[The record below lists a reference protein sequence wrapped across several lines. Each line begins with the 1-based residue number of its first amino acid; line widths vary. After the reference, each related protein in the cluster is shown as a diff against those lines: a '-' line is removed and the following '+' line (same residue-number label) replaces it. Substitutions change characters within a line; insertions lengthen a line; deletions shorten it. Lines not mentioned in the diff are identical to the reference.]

1 MAYIGRDPLYG
12 VFEKQVLAPNG
23 VITSF
28 TLDYLVGSATSLLVI
43 DDGAILEPGVAYTI
57 TNGGR
62 TIQFTTAPAGNV
74 YLVYLGKQL
83 LVPKYGRSFIVRD
96 LSDNLTITAPEL
108 ADILSLNPITTN
120 RTVFIPAATEVAG
133 YQVIVRNRGSTVSVI
148 INAGANI
155 VTVTPNSSATIASD
169 GVSWFAVT

>member
-23 VITSF
+23 VLTSF
-28 TLDYLVGSATSLLVI
+28 NLDYLVGSASSLLVI
-43 DDGAILEPGVAYTI
+43 DDGAILEPGVAFTI

-62 TIQFTTAPAGNV
+62 SIQFASAPAGNV
-74 YLVYLGKQL
+74 YLIYLGKQL

-96 LSDNLTITAPEL
+96 LTDNLTIDASDLP
-108 ADILSLNPITTN
+108 DILSVNPITTN
-120 RTVFIPAATEVAG
+120 RTVFIPTAVEMAG
-133 YQVIVRNRGSTVSVI
+133 YQVIVRNRSSTVSVI

-155 VTVTPNSSATIASD
+155 TTVTPNSSATIASD
-169 GVSWFAVT
+169 GVSWFVVT

>member
-23 VITSF
+23 VLTSF
-28 TLDYLVGSATSLLVI
+28 TLDYLVGSATSLLVL
-43 DDGAILEPGVAYTI
+43 DDGAIVEPGVGYTI

-62 TIQFTTAPAGNV
+62 TIQFTSAPAGNV
-74 YLVYLGKQL
+74 YLIYLGKQL

-96 LSDNLTITAPEL
+96 LNDNLTILAEDL

-120 RTVFIPAATEVAG
+120 RTVFIPTASEVAG
-133 YQVIVRNRGSTVSVI
+133 YQIIVRNRSTTVSVI
-148 INAGANI
+148 VNAGANI
-155 VTVTPNSSATIASD
+155 ATVTAGTAVTIASD
-169 GVSWFAVT
+169 GVSWFIVP

>member
-28 TLDYLVGSATSLLVI
+28 NLDYLVGSASSLLVV
-43 DDGAILEPGVAYTI
+43 DDGAILEPGVGYTI

-62 TIQFTTAPAGNV
+62 SIQFAAAPAGNV
-74 YLVYLGKQL
+74 YLIYLGKQL
-83 LVPKYGRSFIVRD
+83 LVPKYGRSFVVRD
-96 LSDNLTITAPEL
+96 LSDNLTIL
-108 ADILSLNPITTN
+108 AQDLPDILSVNPLTTT
-120 RTVFIPAATEVAG
+120 RTVFIPTASEVAG
-133 YQVIVRNRGSTVSVI
+133 YQLIVRNRSSTVSVT

-155 VTVTPNSSATIASD
+155 ATISPNASVTVASD
-169 GVSWFAVT
+169 GLSWFTVT

>member
-28 TLDYLVGSATSLLVI
+28 LLDYLVGSATSLLVL

-62 TIQFTTAPAGNV
+62 SIQFATAPAGNV
-74 YLVYLGKQL
+74 YLLYLGKQL
-83 LVPKYGRSFIVRD
+83 LVPKYGKTVSVRD
-96 LSDNLTITAPEL
+96 LTDNITVNVSDIT
-108 ADILSLNPITTN
+108 DILSVNPITTT
-120 RTVFIPAATEVAG
+120 RTIFIPTASELAG
-133 YQVIVRNRGSTVSVI
+133 YQIIVRNRSSTVSVI
-148 INAGANI
+148 VNAGSNI
-155 VTVTPNSSATIASD
+155 ATIAASSNVTIVSD
-169 GVSWFAVT
+169 GLNWFVA